1 MGNRHAVSL
10 PVDAGD
16 FRDMREMRGHEIA
29 AVAAHFA
36 DVKRRMRVQRGARCG
51 RLGPATLG
59 STVARSSERVEE
71 YSASGEAA
79 VWKRPCSRK

>member
-1 MGNRHAVSL
+1 MLALGPRR
-10 PVDAGD
+10 AGSCWAKL
-16 FRDMREMRGHEIA
+16 A
-29 AVAAHFA
+29 AVCE
-36 DVKRRMRVQRGARCG
+36 RRTRSCG

-59 STVARSSERVEE
+59 STVARSRERVEE